1 MGDNDPDVA
10 RIAAL
15 EATMPCVHQKIDA
28 IHADVMAIRTKLD
41 QATGGMRVLMI
52 LGGLGG
58 LTGIYHLAA
67 PWLGVHR

>member
-1 MGDNDPDVA
+1 
-10 RIAAL
+10 
-15 EATMPCVHQKIDA
+15 MPGVHQKIDA